1 MVFCGRGGTSTSPET
16 GAGAGALSCP
26 TSGCLGAGAGA
37 AFLVFL
43 AVFVGLVVF
52 AWTFL
57 MHELRALALFS
68 FWQLAVPALGL
79 AVGAGLGMGAG
90 APSSWAKEGAA
101 KATAIR
107 AAMPAI
113 SRRIVV
119 FSWAAFVRGIN
130 AASSYTKILLY
141 LWCLCQFPNSLLY
154 LQNGGFRR
162 VQAILNVALPIFG
175 IILTGYLA
183 GRWRILGGESTAA
196 LNAFVSYFALP
207 VLFFGALARTPVA
220 AVLDP
225 ALTLG
230 FSVAVV
236 ATFALGM
243 ASTWMMARLAG
254 ARGGLAAMSLQGIAA
269 SWGNVGYMGVPLC
282 LAAFGEAS
290 LPPAMLTVIVT
301 AVVSMVFGVMLIE
314 LEVAAGHGPLRT
326 FLRAAF
332 NVARNPLPLSI
343 ALGMVASAVGIVLPT
358 PVEKWLDLL
367 GAAAAPCALF
377 AIGLF
382 LSDRSVRS
390 GLAEASL
397 ATVIKLLLQ
406 PLLAWLVL
414 PYFVDLSSVPGKV
427 ALLMTALPTAANA
440 FVLAKQF
447 DISVEQNSAS
457 VLLST
462 AFSVVTVSALLVLLR
477 VS

>member
-1 MVFCGRGGTSTSPET
+1 M
-16 GAGAGALSCP
+16 
-26 TSGCLGAGAGA
+26 
-37 AFLVFL
+37 
-43 AVFVGLVVF
+43 
-52 AWTFL
+52 
-57 MHELRALALFS
+57 
-68 FWQLAVPALGL
+68 
-79 AVGAGLGMGAG
+79 
-90 APSSWAKEGAA
+90 
-101 KATAIR
+101 
-107 AAMPAI
+107 
-113 SRRIVV
+113 
-119 FSWAAFVRGIN
+119 
-130 AASSYTKILLY
+130 
-141 LWCLCQFPNSLLY
+141 
-154 LQNGGFRR
+154 
-162 VQAILNVALPIFG
+162 QAILNVALPIFG

-207 VLFFGALARTPVA
+207 VLFFGTLARTPVA

-225 ALTLG
+225 ALILG
-230 FSVAVV
+230 FGLAVV
-236 ATFALGM
+236 ATFVLGM
-243 ASTWMMARLAG
+243 ASTWLMAQVAD

-314 LEVAAGHGPLRT
+314 LEVAAGHGPVRT
-326 FLRAAF
+326 FFRAAF

-343 ALGMVASAVGIVLPT
+343 ALGMVVSAIGIALPT

-382 LSDRSVRS
+382 LSDKSIRS
-390 GLAEASL
+390 GLAEAGL
-397 ATVIKLLLQ
+397 ATLIKLVLQ

-414 PYFVDLSSVPGKV
+414 PFFVDPASVAGRT
-427 ALLMTALPTAANA
+427 ALVMAALPTAANA
-440 FVLAKQF
+440 FVLARQF
-447 DISVEQNSAS
+447 DISVEQNTAS

-462 AFSVVTVSALLVLLR
+462 GFSVVTVSALLVVLR